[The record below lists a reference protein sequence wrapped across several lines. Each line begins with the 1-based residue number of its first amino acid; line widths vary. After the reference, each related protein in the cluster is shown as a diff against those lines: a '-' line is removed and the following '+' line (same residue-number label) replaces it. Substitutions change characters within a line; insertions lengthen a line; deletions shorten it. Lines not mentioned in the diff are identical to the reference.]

1 MFCPSQVS
9 RLCGLVILLS
19 LATVAWS
26 DTTTGVTSKASQG
39 SNDSV
44 QWSQLGADGTI
55 LASSVGATSV
65 GGVAVNVGL
74 AGPNSIASAVCA
86 ASPTCSWSGTGFA
99 SGDQVIWTS
108 DASAGGNGPLKLM
121 FGTSV
126 SGAGALIQ
134 ADEPG
139 QFTAEIQAFNG
150 VTLLGSF
157 TVKSNTNGDAVYIGI
172 LDQTGPNITSV
183 TFSLTACGSADA
195 NCVLS
200 DFAVDTVFLNVS
212 SGSFGLS
219 LTLAGTGAGTV
230 ASSPAGISCPGT
242 CSANFASGTV
252 VTLTATAT
260 AGSTFAGW
268 SGACSGTGT
277 CSVTMTAAKAVTA
290 TFNTSVTTFALSVTL
305 AGTGTG
311 SVKSSPSGISCPGTC
326 SANFNSGKV
335 VTLTATAAAGSTFA
349 GWSGACS
356 GTGTCSVTMSAAKA
370 VTATF
375 NSSSSPAVTLTPTSL
390 NFGAVATG
398 VTSPI
403 KTVTLKNSGKA
414 TLTITAIT
422 ITGTNSGDFPE
433 TSTCGSSLAAGAAC
447 LIKVQ
452 FKPSATGA
460 RSASVSIT
468 DNAAGSPQQVPL
480 SGTGTTA
487 KLVPTPLGFG
497 TLAVGLTSP
506 VKKVTLTN
514 IGTTTLTISS
524 IAVTGAEAGDFPET
538 ATTCGS
544 SLAAAAS
551 CTVSLTFKPTTTGA
565 RSANLTVTDNAAGSP
580 QQVPLSGTGTTAEL
594 TPTSLSFGKVTVG
607 TTSSVMTATLKN
619 VGTTAI
625 TITSITLAGLD
636 PGDFA
641 QTNTCGSSLA
651 ASASCTISV
660 TFKPTATGARSALL
674 KVTDSAAGSPQTVT
688 LSGTGS

>member
-1 MFCPSQVS
+1 VGSSWKETVLHSFGAFEGDGINPESTLVFDAAGNLYGTTYAGGANGYGTVFELIAEPGGGWTES
-9 RLCGLVILLS
+9 VLHSFNLSSTDGANPYVGVILDANGNLFG
-19 LATVAWS
+19 
-26 DTTTGVTSKASQG
+26 TTGYGGPYGG
-39 SNDSV
+39 ST
-44 QWSQLGADGTI
+44 AGT
-55 LASSVGATSV
+55 T
-65 GGVAVNVGL
+65 GGTVFE
-74 AGPNSIASAVCA
+74 IESAQ
-86 ASPTCSWSGTGFA
+86 TGFA
-99 SGDQVIWTS
+99 LT
-108 DASAGGNGPLKLM
+108 
-121 FGTSV
+121 
-126 SGAGALIQ
+126 
-134 ADEPG
+134 
-139 QFTAEIQAFNG
+139 
-150 VTLLGSF
+150 VT
-157 TVKSNTNGDAVYIGI
+157 
-172 LDQTGPNITSV
+172 P
-183 TFSLTACGSADA
+183 
-195 NCVLS
+195 
-200 DFAVDTVFLNVS
+200 
-212 SGSFGLS
+212 
-219 LTLAGTGAGTV
+219 AGTGTGSV
-230 ASSPAGISCPGT
+230 SSSPAGITCPST
-242 CSANFASGTV
+242 CSANFASGTP
-252 VTLTATAT
+252 VTLTATAA

-311 SVKSSPSGISCPGTC
+311 TVKSSPSGISCPGTC
-326 SANFNSGKV
+326 SANFNSGTV

-349 GWSGACS
+349 GWSGACT

-398 VTSPI
+398 VISPI

-414 TLTITAIT
+414 TLTITAIA

-433 TSTCGSSLAAGAAC
+433 TSTCTSSLAAGAAC
-447 LIKVQ
+447 IIKVQ

-468 DNAAGSPQQVPL
+468 DNATGSPQQVQL

-487 KLVPTPLGFG
+487 KLIPTPLGFG

-514 IGTTTLTISS
+514 IGTTTMTISS
-524 IAVTGAEAGDFPET
+524 IAVTGAEAADFPET

-551 CTVSLTFKPTTTGA
+551 CTVSLTFKPSTTGA

-594 TPTSLSFGKVTVG
+594 TPTSVSFGSVKVG
-607 TTSSVMTATLKN
+607 TTSAAKTVVLKN

-636 PGDFA
+636 PGDYA
-641 QTNTCGSSLA
+641 QTNSCASSLA

-660 TFKPTATGARSALL
+660 TFKPSVTGARSAIL
-674 KVTDSAAGSPQTVT
+674 KVTDSAAGSPQTVV